1 MQDWTCGDEVFAAAI
16 GYCNPAYDALVA
28 RADRE
33 RDPEK
38 RIALAEE
45 SQRVLLADAPAIFAY
60 TFDNIFL
67 TKPYVTGYS
76 HTAPNQ
82 SWPGLA
88 TPLTVDIERPT

>member
-1 MQDWTCGDEVFAAAI
+1 MAYWTCGSEQFAVII
-16 GYCNPAYDALVA
+16 GYCNPEYDALVEK
-28 RADRE
+28 ADRQT
-33 RDPEK
+33 DPEQ

-45 SQRVLLADAPAIFAY
+45 SQRLLLADAPAIFAY

-76 HTAPNQ
+76 QSAPNQ

-88 TPLTVDIERPT
+88 TPLTVDIERPA